1 MIEEK
6 VLFQSPANEETVLEK
21 RERMERF
28 GWVLRDSSYDS
39 DRNVTRLL
47 YTRDLSLPEN
57 QWKKDSEENAEDA
70 LLAQK
75 FAENN
80 IAYCEYRK
88 NETKK
93 PRSHTAIIVIMI
105 AFTVLCAVLACLFRY
120 ADILAY
126 GKFETAEELEHFKQ
140 TFVYDFPDG
149 KTLFGKTSFTYS
161 EVVNFL
167 TLALGGI
174 AAIFLAVIVI
184 MRRSTRKSKLIQE
197 SEYRYLE
204 ERMEYFEDLAFEMED
219 LYDELNELAEL
230 SEE

>member
-1 MIEEK
+1 
-6 VLFQSPANEETVLEK
+6 
-21 RERMERF
+21 
-28 GWVLRDSSYDS
+28 
-39 DRNVTRLL
+39 
-47 YTRDLSLPEN
+47 
-57 QWKKDSEENAEDA
+57 
-70 LLAQK
+70 
-75 FAENN
+75 
-80 IAYCEYRK
+80 
-88 NETKK
+88 
-93 PRSHTAIIVIMI
+93 MI

>member
-28 GWVLRDSSYDS
+28 GWILQDSSYDR
-39 DRNVTRLL
+39 DRNVTRFL

-75 FAENN
+75 FAKNN

-105 AFTVLCAVLACLFRY
+105 AFTVLCAVLAYLFH
-120 ADILAY
+120 ADILVY

-161 EVVNFL
+161 ELVNFL

-184 MRRSTRKSKLIQE
+184 MRRSTRKNKLIQK

-204 ERMEYFEDLAFEMED
+204 ERLEYFENLAFEMED
-219 LYDELNELAEL
+219 LYDELNDLAEL

>member
-1 MIEEK
+1 MIF
-6 VLFQSPANEETVLEK
+6 V
-21 RERMERF
+21 
-28 GWVLRDSSYDS
+28 SSFLIFTLVQFLPLVQT
-39 DRNVTRLL
+39 NKLL
-47 YTRDLSLPEN
+47 YTFIHG
-57 QWKKDSEENAEDA
+57 A
-70 LLAQK
+70 
-75 FAENN
+75 FA
-80 IAYCEYRK
+80 
-88 NETKK
+88 T
-93 PRSHTAIIVIMI
+93 
-105 AFTVLCAVLACLFRY
+105 L
-120 ADILAY
+120 
-126 GKFETAEELEHFKQ
+126 
-140 TFVYDFPDG
+140 FVYNFPDG

>member
-39 DRNVTRLL
+39 DRNVTRFL

-57 QWKKDSEENAEDA
+57 QWKKDSEEDAEDA
-70 LLAQK
+70 LLAK
-75 FAENN
+75 RFAENN

-204 ERMEYFEDLAFEMED
+204 ERLEYFENLAVEMED
-219 LYDELNELAEL
+219 LYDELNDLAEL

>member
-28 GWVLRDSSYDS
+28 GWILKNSSYDR
-39 DRNVTRLL
+39 DRNVTRFL

-57 QWKKDSEENAEDA
+57 QWKKDSENDAEDA

-93 PRSHTAIIVIMI
+93 PRSHTAIIVIML
-105 AFTVLCAVLACLFRY
+105 AFTVLCAALACLFRY
-120 ADILAY
+120 TDILVY

-161 EVVNFL
+161 ELVNFL
-167 TLALGGI
+167 TLSLGGI
-174 AAIFLAVIVI
+174 AAIFLTVIVI
-184 MRRSTRKSKLIQE
+184 MRRSTRKNKLIQKA
-197 SEYRYLE
+197 EYRYLE
-204 ERMEYFEDLAFEMED
+204 KRLEYFENLSFKMED
-219 LYDELNELAEL
+219 LYDKLNDLAEL
-230 SEE
+230 TEE